1 MATLTSKKPAAT
13 PTDEATLGQTPAIA
27 APEVIEQ
34 APLATEAPVIK
45 EITEPAQ
52 TPAPAIVEEVKPTE
66 APSIAHIDEAAFVKE
81 APVKIVE
88 INVPVRSSFE
98 TSIDAMKARKIPEVS
113 SLIVSMEQ
121 YISAMAPGKSMT
133 PEHGNRQQELLASAL
148 FGVLNTQ
155 GDTFK
160 LCWSVA
166 LAYFNEYK
174 TSVFNERY
182 VYRFSEYWTKEIS
195 VLSTFQRLI
204 NLMIVTADPETRAA
218 ASRQEVSIDKT
229 LKVGFTD
236 LARQNLLNFYGV

>member
-1 MATLTSKKPAAT
+1 MATLTSKKPATA
-13 PTDEATLGQTPAIA
+13 PTDGTTLGQTTAVA

-34 APLATEAPVIK
+34 APAATEVPMIK
-45 EITEPAQ
+45 EIIEPAQ
-52 TPAPAIVEEVKPTE
+52 TPAPTIVEEIKPTE
-66 APSIAHIDEAAFVKE
+66 APLNVHIDEAAIVKE

-88 INVPVRSSFE
+88 IDVPVRSSFE
-98 TSIDAMKARKIPEVS
+98 ISIEAMKARKIPEVN

-133 PEHGNRQQELLASAL
+133 PENGNRQQELLASAL

-182 VYRFSEYWTKEIS
+182 VYRFSEYWTKETSI
-195 VLSTFQRLI
+195 LSTFQRLV
-204 NLMIVTADPETRAA
+204 NLLIVTGKQIGRA
-218 ASRQEVSIDKT
+218 SCRERVCHY
-229 LKVGFTD
+229 V
-236 LARQNLLNFYGV
+236 

>member
-1 MATLTSKKPAAT
+1 MATLTSKKPAT
-13 PTDEATLGQTPAIA
+13 PPTDGATLEQTTAVA

-34 APLATEAPVIK
+34 APAATEAPVIK
-45 EITEPAQ
+45 EIVEPAQ
-52 TPAPAIVEEVKPTE
+52 TPASAIVEEIKPIDVL
-66 APSIAHIDEAAFVKE
+66 SSVHIDEAAFVKE
-81 APVKIVE
+81 VPVKIVE
-88 INVPVRSSFE
+88 IDVPVRSSFE
-98 TSIDAMKARKIPEVS
+98 ISIEAMKARKIPEVS

-133 PEHGNRQQELLASAL
+133 PENGNRQQELLASAL

-174 TSVFNERY
+174 TGVFNERY
-182 VYRFSEYWTKEIS
+182 VYRFSEYWTKEVSI
-195 VLSTFQRLI
+195 LGTFQRLV

-236 LARQNLLNFYGV
+236 LARQNLLNFYGA